1 MKSKLVSVIIPVYN
15 CENYISE
22 CLESILSQTYSNIEV
37 IIVDDGSTDNTK
49 NIIFKS
55 YISKIR
61 YFYQNNSGA
70 PAARNKGLE
79 KANGEYIIF
88 FDADDRM
95 DNKMI
100 EFMVYSCEL
109 DNSQLVISNF
119 GLIDERGDYIKK
131 NTYEI
136 TKRKKYKIDEFKKK
150 VHNISP
156 FPDNKLYMK
165 KIIDKHHIFFDD
177 VRIGQDLNFFLKYI
191 SNVRIVSVIPQR
203 LCDYRILPMSIT
215 RNYDER
221 VVDIILSIKKIEEY
235 IKRNNK
241 LDYLKKM
248 INTEKL
254 LHTYYQL
261 SKCQKIK
268 DRKLK
273 RKIANYFFKENIENL
288 LKPEKT
294 YFGLVPTKI
303 KFLIKYILVY
313 LNS

>member
-1 MKSKLVSVIIPVYN
+1 MKNKLVSVIIPVYN

-22 CLESILSQTYSNIEV
+22 CLDSILSQTYSNVEV

-49 NIIFKS
+49 NIIFES
-55 YISKIR
+55 YISKIK

-70 PAARNKGLE
+70 PAARNKGLK

-95 DNKMI
+95 DSKMI
-100 EFMVYSCEL
+100 EFMVYSCEV
-109 DNSQLVISNF
+109 DSSQLVISNF
-119 GLIDERGDYIKK
+119 ALIDERGDYIKK

-136 TKRKKYKIDEFKKK
+136 TKRKKYKIDEFKKR

-165 KIIDKHHIFFDD
+165 KIIDKYQILFDD

-191 SNVRIVSVIPQR
+191 SNVKIISVITER

-221 VVDIILSIKKIEEY
+221 IADIILSIRKIEKY
-235 IKRNNK
+235 IKKNNK
-241 LDYLKKM
+241 LVYFKKM

-261 SKCQKIK
+261 SKCKKIK
-268 DRKLK
+268 DRKSK
-273 RKIANYFFKENIENL
+273 REIANYFFKENIEIL
-288 LKPEKT
+288 LKPQKT
-294 YFGLVPTKI
+294 YFGLASTKI
-303 KFLIKYILVY
+303 KFFIKYILVY
-313 LNS
+313 LNL